1 MTTIQLYTPAG
12 FAKIWKDSK
21 RWRLRVG
28 MCCPCIFCCFVFPRC
43 FRNSHRECSKI
54 SHTFNFWTFDVKDT
68 WITFCFLIICP
79 RMDIQRRPPRCPSVP
94 GEVCCMRAG
103 QLVWSA
109 TMWTSKHLSVTFL
122 WWQWTV
128 YVSSANVAR
137 NSRNFLCYPK
147 CQVAKLKAEADN
159 EFTITLKTLG
169 ATKDTQC

>member
-1 MTTIQLYTPAG
+1 MTTIQHYTPSG

-28 MCCPCIFCCFVFPRC
+28 MCCPCNSFALFFPGV
-43 FRNSHRECSKI
+43 SEILTGSVQKYPTLI
-54 SHTFNFWTFDVKDT
+54 HTFNFWTFDVKDS

-79 RMDIQRRPPRCPSVP
+79 RMDIQRRPPRCPRCQVKFAA
-94 GEVCCMRAG
+94 CA
-103 QLVWSA
+103 QA
-109 TMWTSKHLSVTFL
+109 TMWTSDLSKTLV

-137 NSRNFLCYPK
+137 NSPSFLCYPK